1 MCAAIVVVFKNAVLQ
16 FKLAIRHTFVRVF
29 ERKNKEK
36 QSILHIFQRKFCD
49 ETTKRKLNKTQL
61 GGGGNNKRGKI
72 GHYKKFCFNDFF
84 YKIEELTKSRETHTL
99 CG

>member
-1 MCAAIVVVFKNAVLQ
+1 MTKQ
-16 FKLAIRHTFVRVF
+16 Q
-29 ERKNKEK
+29 KEN
-36 QSILHIFQRKFCD
+36 
-49 ETTKRKLNKTQL
+49 NKTQL

-99 CG
+99 WVVPKDLLCFKFFRGK